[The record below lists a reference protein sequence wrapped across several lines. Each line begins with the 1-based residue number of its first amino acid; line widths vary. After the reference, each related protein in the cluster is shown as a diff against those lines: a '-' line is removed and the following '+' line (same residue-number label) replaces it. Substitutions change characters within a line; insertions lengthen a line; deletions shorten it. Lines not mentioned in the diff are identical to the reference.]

1 MKRKSPSLVT
11 KYVPQRSLRM
21 VVQFSLLSLLIV
33 LAGGLAL
40 LWEMQ
45 QGGQSSRASGAS
57 VVGAP
62 TLPAATVDKI
72 FARMG
77 SPMAGTGKIVA
88 LASSRTNIDDAFAL
102 AVWWTETNDG
112 QAGVGISDRNPGGVR
127 SSAGYPT
134 DHGAYTI
141 YPSYSAAIN
150 DWFNIVR
157 SRYINR
163 GLTSVYTIAHPYVGT
178 STSGLWAGKVVNL
191 MNQYHGEAPA
201 RPLKPKATATHVTL
215 ASKFGSESHQATHSQ
230 HTQTQQNTASSTAV
244 SPARRVATVQ
254 PQSAPPLSRSLEL
267 LLAGCGLL
275 LALAIGLLGWR
286 VGRDLPAPASET
298 YAWSAPELPVTS
310 ALNMPLAQFNPVT
323 PAPVVDTGTLDPL
336 PILPTRHSQ
345 FPARPLPAR
354 FQERETEAQLPV
366 RRIILLP
373 GHLSTEVEQ
382 VHGDRVAVPVEEH
395 VPGLLSRYRSP
406 QA

>member
-1 MKRKSPSLVT
+1 MT

-21 VVQFSLLSLLIV
+21 VVQFSLLSLLVV

-40 LWEMQ
+40 LWEIQ
-45 QGGQSSRASGAS
+45 QGGQSSHASGAS

-62 TLPAATVDKI
+62 TLPAATVNAI

-77 SPMAGTGKIVA
+77 SPMAGTGQVVA
-88 LASSRTNIDDAFAL
+88 QASSRTSIDDAFAL

-141 YPSYSAAIN
+141 YPSYGAAIN

-157 SRYINR
+157 SRYVNR

-191 MNQYHGEAPA
+191 MNQYHGQAPA
-201 RPLKPKATATHVTL
+201 RPQKPKATPIPTHVTL
-215 ASKFGSESHQATHSQ
+215 ASKFGSQSHQATHSQ
-230 HTQTQQNTASSTAV
+230 HTQTQQSTGSPTRVPPVHKVAV
-244 SPARRVATVQ
+244 VQ
-254 PQSAPPLSRSLEL
+254 SQSAPPLSRSLEL
-267 LLAGCGLL
+267 LLASGALL

-286 VGRDLPAPASET
+286 VGRVLPAPASPVAS
-298 YAWSAPELPVTS
+298 AWIAPELPITS
-310 ALNMPLAQFNPVT
+310 ALNMPLAQFSPVT
-323 PAPVVDTGTLDPL
+323 PAPVVGSGTLDLMPV
-336 PILPTRHSQ
+336 LPTRHSM

-354 FQERETEAQLPV
+354 FQERETEAQIPV

-373 GHLSTEVEQ
+373 GYLSAKVEQ
-382 VHGDRVAVPVEEH
+382 ARGDRVAVPVEEH

>member
-1 MKRKSPSLVT
+1 MT

-21 VVQFSLLSLLIV
+21 VVQFSLLSLLII

-77 SPMAGTGKIVA
+77 SPMAGTGRVVEQ
-88 LASSRTNIDDAFAL
+88 ASSRTNIDDAFAL

-141 YPSYSAAIN
+141 YPSYATAIN
-150 DWFNIVR
+150 DWFNIVK

-191 MNQYHGEAPA
+191 MNQYHGQAPA
-201 RPLKPKATATHVTL
+201 RPQKPKATPTHVTL
-215 ASKFGSESHQATHSQ
+215 ASKFGSGSH
-230 HTQTQQNTASSTAV
+230 HTQTQQGTGNSTGV
-244 SPARRVATVQ
+244 SPARKVAAAQ
-254 PQSAPPLSRSLEL
+254 PQSAPPLSRPLEL
-267 LLAGCGLL
+267 LLIGCSLL
-275 LALAIGLLGWR
+275 LALVIGLLGWR
-286 VGRDLPAPASET
+286 VGRRLPTPAPASET
-298 YAWSAPELPVTS
+298 YAWNAPKVPVTS
-310 ALNMPLAQFNPVT
+310 ALNMPLAQFNPIT

-336 PILPTRHSQ
+336 PVLPTRHAK
-345 FPARPLPAR
+345 FPARPLPLR
-354 FQERETEAQLPV
+354 FQERETETQLPV

-373 GHLSTEVEQ
+373 GHLSAEVEQ
-382 VHGDRVAVPVEEH
+382 ARGDRVAVPVAEH
-395 VPGLLSRYRSP
+395 GPGLLSRYRVP
-406 QA
+406 QP